1 MKRKVN
7 LVGQNTLTVSLPSN
21 WVKKNNISKGNEL
34 NVDEEKNSIILRTS
48 RKKEYSEI
56 DIDLTNLKS
65 MLNRT
70 ICAIYK
76 AGFRNVKLRYSTDKE
91 LEIIENTLDRTCHVF
106 EIMDIKKG
114 TVDVETISS
123 LDPKDFNTV
132 FRKMG
137 FAILDIAD
145 ETLNAIKKKDF
156 EHSASIISKDRIVDR
171 HTDFCRRILNAGHQV
186 DYDRPFPLYVIAEQT
201 EILADIYKS
210 LNQEISSKKI
220 VLEKD
225 LIKLLEEINSLVKIF
240 YDVLYNFEFPKIVS
254 LGEKE
259 VFIRKEID
267 KISNKKRNDSK
278 VLGILINIF
287 ETAFEMKSALLTL
300 KVK

>member
-7 LVGQNTLTVSLPSN
+7 LVGQNTLTVSLPSD
-21 WVKKNNISKGNEL
+21 WVKKNNISKGDDL
-34 NVDEEKNSIILRTS
+34 NIDEEKNSLVLRTS
-48 RKKEYSEI
+48 KKKVYSEI

-106 EIMDIKKG
+106 EIMDVKKE
-114 TVDVETISS
+114 TVIVETISS
-123 LDPKDFNTV
+123 LDPKDFNTI

-137 FAILDIAD
+137 FAILDIAE

-156 EHSASIISKDRIVDR
+156 EHSKSIISKDRIVDR

-186 DYDRPFPLYVIAEQT
+186 NYDRPFPLYVIAEQT

-210 LNQEISSKKI
+210 LNQEVSNKKI
-220 VLEKD
+220 IVEKD

-240 YDVLYNFEFPKIVS
+240 YELLYDFKFSKILS

-259 VFIRKEID
+259 VSIRKEID
-267 KISNKKRNDSK
+267 IISGKERKDSK
-278 VLGILINIF
+278 ILGILINMF